1 MKARAPL
8 EKEVQRDI
16 VKLLTMFGVAV
27 WNTSQPFAAKITPG
41 VPDLLCICPRRG
53 VFFVECKR
61 PGGKQT
67 PAQRGFQAACE
78 VAGTPY
84 VLGGVDEVAEFLR
97 TYTRRD
103 AA

>member
-1 MKARAPL
+1 MSKPT
-8 EKEVQRDI
+8 EKQVQAAVKDLLGQMSVEVWD
-16 VKLLTMFGVAV
+16 
-27 WNTSQPFAAKITPG
+27 TSQPFAAAITPG
-41 VPDLLCICPRRG
+41 LPDLLCICPKRG

>member
-1 MKARAPL
+1 MSGPT
-8 EKEVQRDI
+8 EKQVQAAVRD
-16 VKLLTMFGVAV
+16 LLTQMSVEV
-27 WNTSQPFAAKITPG
+27 WDTSQPFAAKITPG
-41 VPDLLCICPRRG
+41 VPDLLCICPKRG
-53 VFFVECKR
+53 VFFCEVKR

-67 PAQRGFQAACE
+67 PAQRAFQVACE

-97 TYTRRD
+97 TYTRR

>member
-1 MKARAPL
+1 MSRPTEKAVQAAVKDLLRQMSV
-8 EKEVQRDI
+8 EVWD
-16 VKLLTMFGVAV
+16 
-27 WNTSQPFAAKITPG
+27 TSQPFAAKITPG
-41 VPDLLCICPRRG
+41 VPDLLCICSKRG